1 MNIKKKKLGL
11 RVIINIYMNEYLKK
25 NRIKSY

>member
-1 MNIKKKKLGL
+1 MKIKKKLGL